1 MLRKRAT
8 KLAQKP
14 TSFKRKTI
22 MKKITT
28 ILLVLVLAGFGLFAA
43 TVDNTKAD
51 ATVKVETVV
60 ADFSAFGVSL
70 PEVGNDAFTS
80 IAKFQ
85 GAVTSSVDTT
95 IDMLLLNDFVLVGHL
110 SGINNTSAPVKL
122 SLSVEDLVSGD
133 NRVGLTLSSYEETIA
148 ASANSAFGTLENT
161 LIKVKESTVGAAA
174 LAPAGTY
181 NSTITISMTS
191 QG

>member
-1 MLRKRAT
+1 
-8 KLAQKP
+8 
-14 TSFKRKTI
+14 
-22 MKKITT
+22 MKKITA

-60 ADFSAFGVSL
+60 SDFSAFGVSSA
-70 PEVGNDAFTS
+70 EVGADAFTS

-85 GAVTSSVDTT
+85 GSVSSSVDTT
-95 IDMLLLNDFVLVGHL
+95 IDMLALNDFVQVGHL

-122 SLSVEDLVSGD
+122 YLSVEDLVSGD
-133 NRVGLTLSSYEETIA
+133 NRVGLTLSTYEQTIA
-148 ASANSAFGTLENT
+148 ASANSAFGTLKNT
-161 LIKVKESTVGAAA
+161 LIKVKESTAGAAA

-181 NSTITISMTS
+181 TSTITISMTT